1 MSQLADLRRE
11 FEAIS
16 DRARAVAARV
26 GEERVD
32 TRPCPDAWSVAECL
46 RHLTMTANAY
56 RPVWRKA
63 MAEARHAG
71 LTGHEPFALDV
82 WGRAFCWFLEPP
94 PKVRFSS
101 PRAFRPEC
109 PRPPRRALSEFLDS
123 QAGILQAI
131 DQAEGLPLD
140 RVKTTSAFG
149 RWIRYGLWS
158 SFCANAA
165 HHRRHLWQAERVA
178 GALLEAPHTKTD
190 R

>member
-16 DRARAVAARV
+16 DRAWAVAARV

-32 TRPCPDAWSVAECL
+32 TRPHPD
-46 RHLTMTANAY
+46 
-56 RPVWRKA
+56 
-63 MAEARHAG
+63 
-71 LTGHEPFALDV
+71 
-82 WGRAFCWFLEPP
+82 
-94 PKVRFSS
+94 SS

-109 PRPPRRALSEFLDS
+109 PRPPGRALSEFLES

-149 RWIRYGLWS
+149 CWIRYGLWS
-158 SFCANAA
+158 SSCANAS
-165 HHRRHLWQAERVA
+165 HHRRHLWQAERSRRHCSTPA
-178 GALLEAPHTKTD
+178 HD
-190 R
+190 H